1 MQNPKTHTH
10 GIPISLH
17 REGFRVYREGFPIS
31 KQDQFDWGAYGQKK
45 SLFESLRNGELSPGA
60 LGIGGSKVT
69 ADKVITYATIALEHI
84 EKLVSAQDGL
94 RPTLYQLAAS
104 VSFDD
109 RIGGINS
116 QQFCEIIRVLNS
128 AWFSKK
134 DKAGGPLWSG
144 SVKNLY
150 DGITYSLDA
159 ENPELR
165 GKSIAQGVLYVIAH
179 KPDTLLTS
187 RELIEALKLSMSP
200 KNSAKIISPIL
211 QLLQHTGDILRHP
224 DHVQPLVGNAPVS
237 VWSNTTGPWK
247 KPPITNVDQTVL
259 QHAAMG
265 NGWLY
270 ELSTTVTHT
279 GNRFS
284 NHSIKASARKLSDQG
299 LLSLLREFP
308 GSEDLPPSG
317 HRLYDRVEIT
327 PAGHT
332 LAKSWLNTPIGGLLT
347 REAYDPLRSIL
358 ISRTIAPSS
367 PEIL

>member
-1 MQNPKTHTH
+1 MPNSKTHTH
-10 GIPISLH
+10 SIPISLH
-17 REGFRVYREGFPIS
+17 REAFRVYREGFPVS
-31 KQDQFDWGAYGQKK
+31 KQDQFDWDAYNQKR
-45 SLFESLRNGELSPGA
+45 SLFESLRKGELKPGA
-60 LGIGGSKVT
+60 LGIGGSKVA

-84 EKLVSAQDGL
+84 ERLVSAQDGL

-109 RIGGINS
+109 RVRGINS
-116 QQFCEIIRVLNS
+116 QQFCEMVRVLNS
-128 AWFSKK
+128 AWFSQK

-144 SVKNLY
+144 SLKNLY
-150 DGITYSLDA
+150 DGITYNLNTD
-159 ENPELR
+159 NPELR
-165 GKSIAQGVLYVIAH
+165 GKSVAQGVLHVIAH

-187 RELIEALKLSMSP
+187 RELIEALELSMSP

-237 VWSNTTGPWK
+237 VWSNATGPWK
-247 KPPITNVDQTVL
+247 KPPIANVDQTVL
-259 QHAAMG
+259 QHASTG

-279 GNRFS
+279 EDRFS
-284 NHSIKASARKLSDQG
+284 HHSIKSSAKKLSAQG
-299 LLSLLREFP
+299 LLSLSREFP
-308 GSEDLPPSG
+308 GSDDLPPSG

-327 PAGHT
+327 PAGYT

-347 REAYDPLRSIL
+347 KEAYDSLRRIL
-358 ISRTIAPSS
+358 ISRAVAPSS
-367 PEIL
+367 TDP